1 MAATA
6 MTVRALVATATGVAL
21 ALPVTAAN
29 AAPSDKW
36 STITTFAIAEDNR
49 PSLAPSGTGVSVVWS
64 RAEQSPASLV
74 RRIYSSTGTGS
85 TPRTILAPTAGWETL
100 APDPVALG
108 PNVAFSGVRGTP
120 SSGQYWP
127 GAALLVGPTGGFLGT
142 LSASETAYSGDLAAA
157 TVGGVPVT
165 VFSDATSIDTS
176 PLSLHVGTTSGQDI
190 PVAAGTGCCAL
201 RPAVVAG
208 PAGTAWVAWFSTQNG
223 AQTGWVA
230 RQVLGLPSGPTPWVP
245 FAAPGGAGAGADLP
259 TQRAALA
266 ARSGGD
272 AWLAYPVSGS
282 NGRKI
287 RVWQVG
293 TSTYRDIRTGAP
305 AEQVSLAA
313 DSAGRLWLAYV
324 RPGKKDVS
332 VVRSDSA
339 VSTFS
344 EPDTRSIPGGE
355 AFSTTLD
362 ATSGRRADLVI
373 NTGEELRL
381 AQFLPRLSA
390 AARVIGR
397 SGRTARIKVAVR
409 DGKSPVRGAV
419 VTAGSARAKTGAS
432 GRVRV
437 QVTQRGKVRIDVTKK
452 NYLPIRLRL
461 PLR

>member
-1 MAATA
+1 MP
-6 MTVRALVATATGVAL
+6 G
-21 ALPVTAAN
+21 
-29 AAPSDKW
+29 
-36 STITTFAIAEDNR
+36 
-49 PSLAPSGTGVSVVWS
+49 
-64 RAEQSPASLV
+64 
-74 RRIYSSTGTGS
+74 
-85 TPRTILAPTAGWETL
+85 
-100 APDPVALG
+100 
-108 PNVAFSGVRGTP
+108 
-120 SSGQYWP
+120 SGQFWS

-157 TVGGVPVT
+157 MVGGVPVT
-165 VFSDATSIDTS
+165 VFGDATSIDSS
-176 PLSLHVGTTSGQDI
+176 PLSLHVGTTPGQDT
-190 PVAAGTGCCAL
+190 PLAANTGCCAL

-208 PAGTAWVAWFSTQNG
+208 SRGTAWVAWYSTQSG
-223 AQTGWVA
+223 STQGWVA
-230 RQVLGLPSGPTPWVP
+230 QQVLGLPSNPTSWASVP
-245 FAAPGGAGAGADLP
+245 APGGAPGPKAELP

-266 ARSGGD
+266 ARSIGD
-272 AWLAYPVSGS
+272 AWLAYPLERSGS
-282 NGRKI
+282 RTI

-293 TSTYRDIRTGAP
+293 TSTYRDVRAGAP

-313 DSAGRLWLAYV
+313 DTTGRLWLAYV

-332 VVRSDSA
+332 VVSSDTA
-339 VSTFS
+339 VRAFS
-344 EPDTRSIPGGE
+344 EPDTRTIPRGE

-362 ATSGRRADLVI
+362 ATSGKRAWLVV

-419 VTAGSARAKTGAS
+419 VIAGNTRAKTDAS

-437 QVTQRGKVRIDVTKK
+437 QVAQRGKVRIAVTKR
-452 NYLPIRLRL
+452 NYQPTEVRL

>member
-49 PSLAPSGTGVSVVWS
+49 PSLTPSGSGVAVVWT
-64 RAEQSPASLV
+64 RAERSPASLM
-74 RRIYSSTGTGS
+74 RRTYSSTGTAGA
-85 TPRTILAPTAGWETL
+85 TQTILAPSAGWETL

-108 PNVAFSGVRGTP
+108 SNVAISGVRTAPGTP
-120 SSGQYWP
+120 QDWP
-127 GAALLVGPTGGFLGT
+127 GAALLVGPTGGFLGQ

-165 VFSDATSIDTS
+165 VFGDVTSIDTS
-176 PLSLHVGTTSGQDI
+176 PLSLHVGTSPGQDV
-190 PVAAGTGCCAL
+190 PVAPVLGCCAH

-208 PAGTAWVAWFSTQNG
+208 PAGSAWVAWYSTQAG
-223 AQTGWVA
+223 TPDGWVA
-230 RQVLGLPSGPTPWVP
+230 RQVLGLPSEPTPWISFP
-245 FAAPGGAGAGADLP
+245 APGGTGSAGLP

-266 ARSGGD
+266 ARAGGD
-272 AWLAYPVSGS
+272 AWLAYPLHSSGS
-282 NGRKI
+282 RKI

-355 AFSTTLD
+355 AFSTALD

-452 NYLPIRLRL
+452 NYLPARLRL